1 MSFSSFILVRNA
13 QTRRLAL
20 CTSRSLAT
28 SAQKRAAKRLA
39 TAGKPVPP
47 RPGLPHHKPLNTQ
60 NIPKA
65 PHMAKDAVKK
75 EGIIDHIKQYPF
87 IPMVVIFPTF
97 MMGLMLIIRPDLRAQ
112 WFGDKKAKK
121 AIPINADGY
130 TEKVITNEVQKVVTE
145 TEGTSEP
152 DTTTVENVDEVQR
165 TDQNMSR
172 ENEKEEVRDLI
183 YAIGIRPHQS
193 S

>member
-1 MSFSSFILVRNA
+1 MSFSSFILIRNA

-47 RPGLPHHKPLNTQ
+47 RPGLPHHKSLNTQ

-65 PHMAKDAVKK
+65 PHMAKDAIKK

-112 WFGDKKAKK
+112 WLGLG
-121 AIPINADGY
+121 AIPMNADGY

-145 TEGTSEP
+145 TEGTES
-152 DTTTVENVDEVQR
+152 DTTTVENVDEVKR
-165 TDQNMSR
+165 TDQSKSR

>member
-1 MSFSSFILVRNA
+1 
-13 QTRRLAL
+13 
-20 CTSRSLAT
+20 
-28 SAQKRAAKRLA
+28 
-39 TAGKPVPP
+39 
-47 RPGLPHHKPLNTQ
+47 
-60 NIPKA
+60 
-65 PHMAKDAVKK
+65 MAKDAIKK

-121 AIPINADGY
+121 AIPMNADGY

-145 TEGTSEP
+145 TEGTES
-152 DTTTVENVDEVQR
+152 DTTTVENVDEVKR
-165 TDQNMSR
+165 TDQSKSR
-172 ENEKEEVRDLI
+172 ENEKGEVRDLI